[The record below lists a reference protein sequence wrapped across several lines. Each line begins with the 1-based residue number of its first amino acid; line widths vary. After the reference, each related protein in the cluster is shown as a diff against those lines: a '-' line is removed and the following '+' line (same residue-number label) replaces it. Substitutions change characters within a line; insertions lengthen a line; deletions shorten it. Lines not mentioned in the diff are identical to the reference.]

1 MSEFVDA
8 LREMAA
14 AAVPPVDGEIALP
27 GLHEPV
33 EVVRDTWGV
42 PHIRAANREDLF
54 FAQGFVQASE
64 RLFQMDLAYRLA
76 TGRLAEALGEAGV
89 PMDRFVRTAGWN
101 RAGRRIADAGDPLSR
116 EILTSFLSGCR
127 AWLDAMPSPPV
138 EYAVLGGL
146 RPWLPEPEEHDVV
159 AAASVFMAWTLSGN
173 WDVELLR
180 TEIADALGWD
190 AVLDLFPDLPT
201 EAGPVIAGTRGG
213 PDRETALE
221 LLRQAPPFP
230 KGQGSNNWVVS
241 GRRSVTGKPLLAN
254 DPHLLA
260 QLPSIWIEVHLT
272 APGID
277 AVGVAL
283 PFAPGVTIGHNER
296 IAWGFTNVGGDTQD
310 LYLERLN
317 EQGTAALYAG
327 AWEPFATYREEITVR
342 GREEPDIVLARETR
356 HGPILDSYLLG
367 TTDSFVAPGGLGD
380 TYALRFVGF
389 EHTIQPSTTWRLNT
403 AGSWDEFRDA
413 LRAWHC
419 PGQNVVYADIDGH
432 IGYQCTGLHPIRQSG
447 DGTIPVPGWTAE
459 HEWDGWIP
467 FDELPRAFDPADGFL
482 VTANNK
488 PHDDSYPWLLGH
500 DFLPAYRARRIAQRI
515 AERPLH
521 DAASFAS
528 IQMDTVSLPARELV
542 PLLLEIEP
550 GSERQSGAL
559 ELLVKWDGD
568 LRADSAAAALYQV
581 WNVKIAETVLVP
593 RIGED
598 LYRHYHSLRQW
609 TNAFQFQALPNLL
622 RLPTARWFGE
632 DGTEARDRVL
642 RDALDAA
649 LDQLGATLGD
659 DPSAWHWGDLHRVRF
674 AGLLARVPGLGEL
687 FTAGEAPMGGDEQTI
702 LQGMYAPG
710 EGYGAAVIPSWRMIA
725 DPSDW
730 DRSLGTHTLG
740 QSGHP
745 ASPHFNDLFGMW
757 LAGEHHQMPFSGPAV
772 EAAAESR
779 LRLVPR

>member
-1 MSEFVDA
+1 V
-8 LREMAA
+8 
-14 AAVPPVDGEIALP
+14 EI
-27 GLHEPV
+27 
-33 EVVRDTWGV
+33 VRDTWGV

-76 TGRLAEALGEAGV
+76 TGRLSEALGEAAL
-89 PMDRFVRTAGWN
+89 PMDRFVRTCGWN

-116 EILTSFLSGCR
+116 EILTAFLSGCG
-127 AWLDAMPSPPV
+127 AWLETMPSPPV
-138 EYAVLGGL
+138 EYGVLGGL
-146 RPWLPEPEEHDVV
+146 APWLPGPHEHEVV
-159 AAASVFMAWTLSGN
+159 AAASVFMAWSLSGN

-180 TEIADALGWD
+180 TEIADAVGWD

-213 PDRETALE
+213 PDREAGLE
-221 LLRQAPPFP
+221 LLRRAPAFP
-230 KGQGSNNWVVS
+230 KGQGSNNWVVAG
-241 GRRSVTGKPLLAN
+241 GRSASGKPLLAN

-277 AVGVAL
+277 VAGVAL
-283 PFAPGVTIGHNER
+283 PFAPGVTIGHNR
-296 IAWGFTNVGGDTQD
+296 HIAWGFTNVGGDTQD
-310 LYLERLN
+310 LYLERLDAD
-317 EQGTAALYAG
+317 GTSALHEG
-327 AWEPFATYREEITVR
+327 AWEPVAVHREEIAVR
-342 GREEPDIVLARETR
+342 GRDEPDVVVARETR

-367 TTDSFVAPGGLGD
+367 TTDAFVAPGGIGG

-389 EHTIQPSTTWRLNT
+389 ERTIQPSTTWRLDT
-403 AGSWDEFRDA
+403 AGSWEEFREA
-413 LRAWHC
+413 LREWDC
-419 PGQNVVYADIDGH
+419 PGQNVVYADVDGH
-432 IGYQCTGLHPIRQSG
+432 IGYQCTGLHPVRCAG
-447 DGTIPVPGWTAE
+447 DGTIPVPGWSAD
-459 HEWDGWIP
+459 HEWDGWVP
-467 FDELPRAFDPADGFL
+467 FDELPHALDPADGFL

-488 PHDDSYPWLLGH
+488 PHDDAYPWLLGR
-500 DFLPAYRARRIAQRI
+500 DFLPPFRARRIAQLL
-515 AERPLH
+515 AERSTH
-521 DAASFAS
+521 DAASFAA
-528 IQMDTVSLPARELV
+528 IQMDTVSLLARELV
-542 PLLLEIEP
+542 PLLLEVEP
-550 GSERQSGAL
+550 TTERERIAL
-559 ELLVKWDGD
+559 GLLAAWDGD
-568 LRADSAAAALYQV
+568 LRADSSPAALYQV
-581 WNVKIAETVLVP
+581 WNVKLAEAILIP

-632 DGTEARDRVL
+632 DGIATRDRVL
-642 RDALDAA
+642 LGALEEALDE
-649 LDQLGATLGD
+649 LGAAFGN
-659 DPSAWHWGDLHRVRF
+659 DPATWRWGDLHRVTF

-687 FTAGEAPMGGDEQTI
+687 FTGGEAPMGGDEQTI

-725 DPSDW
+725 DASDW
-730 DRSLGTHTLG
+730 DRSLGTNTLG

-745 ASPHFNDLFGMW
+745 ASPHFKDLFATW
-757 LAGEHHQMPFSGPAV
+757 VAGEHHPMPFSEAAV